1 MPRKLIELGLIARSH
16 PPANRW
22 AERVLRPYA
31 VMMGG
36 AELAPLTLMHE
47 DAGIRTVWMGRA
59 GLNLHSGDS
68 SNYLDNLRS
77 GRPRIWVAMDGDAV
91 QMLTA
96 DPYEGE
102 SLASDPGRMVE
113 AVPMPEDL
121 ANELAAFAQTYH
133 VEEVFV
139 KRRKDRQP
147 DGSETRAPRILPPE
161 QNWIRK

>member
-1 MPRKLIELGLIARSH
+1 MPRQLIELGLIARSH

-31 VMMGG
+31 VVMAGP
-36 AELAPLTLMHE
+36 ELVPGTLMHE
-47 DAGIRTVWMGRA
+47 AEGIRTVWMGRI

-68 SNYLDNLRS
+68 SNYLDNLLS
-77 GRPRIWVAMDGDAV
+77 GSPRIWAAMEGETV

-102 SLASDPGRMVE
+102 SLASDPGRIVE
-113 AVPMPEDL
+113 AVPMPADL
-121 ANELAAFAQTYH
+121 AAEIAAFTRAHH
-133 VEEVFV
+133 VEEPFV

-147 DGSETRAPRILPPE
+147 DGNAPRAPRILPPE